1 MRARDVFRDLSS
13 LTPRQ
18 TFWLLCSTE
27 NLAVSDCG
35 DLLSTGSTFLG
46 WASVVALGIAWD
58 AQAKFKALLQ
68 TSRSDE
74 LDMLPAWER
83 RSQIWRTIGIVT
95 SGLSLLCFGLWTG
108 LGIRA

>member
-1 MRARDVFRDLSS
+1 MRDHEVFRDLSA

-35 DLLSTGSTFLG
+35 DLLVDWLNLPG

-58 AQAKFKALLQ
+58 AHVKFKALLQ
-68 TSRSDE
+68 TPRS
-74 LDMLPAWER
+74 
-83 RSQIWRTIGIVT
+83 
-95 SGLSLLCFGLWTG
+95 
-108 LGIRA
+108 